1 METLIVLCII
11 SVALNIAIY
20 PLCKINYRIEDAE
33 RLAEGKIKVK
43 CQVMHFPKAC
53 WIITGIF
60 LIAALFAHNDIAA
73 VVILIGIECLVAFFL
88 CLIAVFQRNSY
99 YTVDEERLTFVKHG
113 IEEWSHTWEE
123 IDHARK
129 RIISTGKS
137 FIILYDIETKDG
149 VKHRSLPSVLGRDL
163 RDHVRMDNR
172 VKPVVICVLIILLF
186 IVATLI
192 VLGIFNR

>member
-1 METLIVLCII
+1 METLIILCII
-11 SVALNIAIY
+11 SLALNIVIY

-33 RLAEGKIKVK
+33 RMAEGKIKVK
-43 CQVMHFPKAC
+43 SQVTVFPKAC
-53 WIITGIF
+53 WIMSGIF
-60 LIAALFAHNDIAA
+60 LIIAIFVHNDFVA
-73 VVILIGIECLVAFFL
+73 VTIMILIQCLVAFFL
-88 CLIAVFQRNSY
+88 CLIALFERNGY
-99 YTVDEERLTFVKHG
+99 YTIDEERLTFVKHG
-113 IEEWSHTWEE
+113 IEKWSHTWDE

-186 IVATLI
+186 IIGTLI
-192 VLGIFNR
+192 VLGILNS

>member
-1 METLIVLCII
+1 METLIILCII

-33 RLAEGKIKVK
+33 RLAEGKINVK

-60 LIAALFAHNDIAA
+60 LIIAILAHNDMAA
-73 VVILIGIECLVAFFL
+73 VMILIGIDCLVAFFL
-88 CLIAVFQRNSY
+88 CLAAVFQRNSY
-99 YTVDEERLTFVKHG
+99 YTVDEERLTYVKHG
-113 IEEWSHTWEE
+113 IEEWSHTWDE

-149 VKHRSLPSVLGRDL
+149 VKHRALPSVLGRDL

-172 VKPVVICVLIILLF
+172 IKPVAICVLIILLF

-192 VLGIFNR
+192 ILGIFNS

>member
-1 METLIVLCII
+1 MEILIILCLI

-20 PLCKINYRIEDAE
+20 PMCKINYRNEDAE
-33 RLAEGKIKVK
+33 RIAEGKINAKSE
-43 CQVMHFPKAC
+43 VMYFPKAC
-53 WIITGIF
+53 WIMSTIMLIIAIF
-60 LIAALFAHNDIAA
+60 LHDDFGA
-73 VVILIGIECLVAFFL
+73 VMIMICLQCLVVFFF

-99 YTVDEERLTFVKHG
+99 YTIDEKRLTYVKHG
-113 IEEWSHTWEE
+113 TQEWSHSWDE

-163 RDHVRMDNR
+163 KDHVRIDNR
-172 VKPVVICVLIILLF
+172 IKPVIICLIIILIFVVGVLIALE
-186 IVATLI
+186 
-192 VLGIFNR
+192 VLNN